1 MSTTLTGGLGLKKT
15 SITDTVTQMVDDM
28 AANVEK
34 LDKIWPIGSIYM
46 SVNSTNPSTFLG
58 GSWARLENR
67 FLVGAGSDFAAGTTG
82 GQKDMGIHL
91 CGDEASGYGLPEDT
105 LGFRNRVIVN
115 GANYTGKVL
124 PPYLSVYMWKRTA

>member
-28 AANVEK
+28 AANVDK

-91 CGDEASGYGLPEDT
+91 SGQEAPGHGLVDAP
-105 LGFRNRVIVN
+105 GFRDRVLVN
-115 GANYTGKVL
+115 SANYSGKVL

>member
-28 AANVEK
+28 AANVDK

-82 GQKDMGIHL
+82 GQKTMGIHP
-91 CGDEASGYGLPEDT
+91 CGQEVSGYGLNTDNN
-105 LGFRNRVIVN
+105 GYQDRVMVTSSD
-115 GANYTGKVL
+115 YTGKIL
-124 PPYLSVYMWKRTA
+124 PSYLAVYMWKRTA